1 MEAMPKQFARARRK
15 GWEHRR
21 GGSLSWR
28 GEEAI
33 GRGNTGNVEVEATAR
48 GRTWTEATETTHKR
62 SQDRQPAA
70 LAAAIVIGGGDA

>member
-1 MEAMPKQFARARRK
+1 ME
-15 GWEHRR
+15 
-21 GGSLSWR
+21 

-62 SQDRQPAA
+62 SQDRRPAA

>member
-1 MEAMPKQFARARRK
+1 MEAMPNQFTRARQK
-15 GWEHRR
+15 GGEHRR
-21 GGSLSWR
+21 GEGLSWR

-33 GRGNTGNVEVEATAR
+33 GQGNVEVEATAR

-62 SQDRQPAA
+62 SQDRRPAA

>member
-21 GGSLSWR
+21 GEGLSWR

-33 GRGNTGNVEVEATAR
+33 GQGNVEVEATAR
-48 GRTWTEATETTHKR
+48 GRTWTEATKTK
-62 SQDRQPAA
+62 PANNRK
-70 LAAAIVIGGGDA
+70 INDPPP